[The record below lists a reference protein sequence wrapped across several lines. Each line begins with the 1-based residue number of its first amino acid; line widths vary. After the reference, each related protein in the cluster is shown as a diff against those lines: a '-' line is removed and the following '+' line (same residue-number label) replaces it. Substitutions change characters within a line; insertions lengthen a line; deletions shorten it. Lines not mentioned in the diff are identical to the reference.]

1 VLITSVGNGRNSQ
14 GNLRNVG
21 GAGGR
26 NTAARNVRRA
36 HGCSIGIGVLQLRND
51 WRVGRGTRCL
61 QCIGKVL
68 RRNEECASRAERLL
82 VHGDRQRRI
91 SLIIM

>member
-14 GNLRNVG
+14 GNLRNAG

-26 NTAARNVRRA
+26 NIAARNVRRA

-51 WRVGRGTRCL
+51 GLWGEGRGVTMHWE
-61 QCIGKVL
+61 VL
-68 RRNEECASRAERLL
+68 RRTKNAQAGLSAYWSMAT
-82 VHGDRQRRI
+82 DRDEFP
-91 SLIIM
+91 